1 VSERTRS
8 VHEHDRALREGR
20 VERQPGALP
29 PHWPTCFGCGPDAEA
44 GLHAVT
50 RKVGEEV
57 HCTYTFT
64 ARHEGAPGIAHGGAV
79 AALVDDV
86 CGGLLFVIR
95 EPAVTRKLE
104 VEYLKP
110 VLVGETYDLV
120 AKVDRREG
128 RKLWVSCEG
137 RRGDGTLVF
146 VGGGLFIVVDLSH
159 FDRATD
165 NDEPPVAL

>member
-1 VSERTRS
+1 
-8 VHEHDRALREGR
+8 
-20 VERQPGALP
+20 
-29 PHWPTCFGCGPDAEA
+29 
-44 GLHAVT
+44 VT

-64 ARHEGAPGIAHGGAV
+64 SRHEGAPGIAHGGAV

-110 VLVGETYDLV
+110 VLVGATYELV
-120 AKVDRREG
+120 ARVDQREG
-128 RKLWVSCEG
+128 RKLLITCEG
-137 RRGDGTLVF
+137 RVSAGVLTFR
-146 VGGGLFIVVDLSH
+146 GGGLFLVVDLTH
-159 FDRATD
+159 FDKATQGS
-165 NDEPPVAL
+165 EEQPPLAL